1 MPGVPSC
8 FPQPPSNGLPGAKH
22 SLADGILEWT
32 LVLCLLALLAS
43 SVRGEPEIP
52 HRSAYYK
59 DGEIHVNVLGSEEGQ
74 PVTSGY
80 WDFKPSWSQ
89 TGDLLVFFRRLK
101 NDPDVVKWKTAICT
115 VKVDG
120 SGFHQLTDGTHTD
133 FNQTW
138 TRDGTNTPIW
148 NRRNPRTGVFRVMA
162 SRVGAKPGEE
172 YALTGKDYHSW
183 AYTTL
188 KDGRI
193 FVGSNPPGQRRG
205 YFLMKPNRK
214 GEPLFERVSCDLAE
228 AGTLDRVSV
237 SPSEKKICFEY
248 TRGFKRKVPGRTL
261 YLADFDANKRLISNA
276 KPFANEKGKPV
287 WFAYP
292 RWTQDETAI
301 MYHAGRKL
309 RLYTLADGST
319 RKVSTNDKAD
329 YRYPHGE
336 ASPK

>member
-1 MPGVPSC
+1 MTIKERAIEVMPGVPSC

-22 SLADGILEWT
+22 SLADGSLAGT

-237 SPSEKKICFEY
+237 SPSEKKIC
-248 TRGFKRKVPGRTL
+248 L
-261 YLADFDANKRLISNA
+261 
-276 KPFANEKGKPV
+276 
-287 WFAYP
+287 
-292 RWTQDETAI
+292 
-301 MYHAGRKL
+301 
-309 RLYTLADGST
+309 LYTSPSPRDRT
-319 RKVSTNDKAD
+319 RSRMPSSA
-329 YRYPHGE
+329 
-336 ASPK
+336 